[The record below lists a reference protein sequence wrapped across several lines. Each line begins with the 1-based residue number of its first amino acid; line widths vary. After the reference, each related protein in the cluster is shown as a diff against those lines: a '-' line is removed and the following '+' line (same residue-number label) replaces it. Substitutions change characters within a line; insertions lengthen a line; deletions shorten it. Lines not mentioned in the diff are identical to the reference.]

1 MTQRYPLVLNGTTIQ
16 ELQAGDSIPADA
28 VALITPQKGGTGIA
42 NGSNNTLTYTGNYSL
57 GVTLT
62 GNTTVTL
69 PTSGTLATTAQ
80 ITGTNSGTNTGDN
93 AVNTLYSGL
102 VTNATHTGDATGA
115 TALTVKGING
125 TLLSGLATGILKNTT
140 TTGVPSIA
148 IAADFPTL
156 NQDTTGKAAKATILE
171 TTRAIYGN
179 NFDGSAAVTGII
191 ASTYGGTGNGFA
203 KFTGPTTSEKTFTL
217 PNSSETL
224 LYSGG
229 ALGTPSSGA
238 LTNCTFPT
246 LNQST
251 SGTAAKATILETTRA
266 IYGNNFDGSA
276 AVTGIIASTYGG
288 TGNGFTKFSGATT
301 AEKTYTLPD
310 ANATLLYSGG
320 ALGTPA
326 SGALTNCTFPTL
338 NQNTS
343 GTAAGLSTTLAVTS
357 GGTGLT
363 ALGTPG
369 YVLRTNTGGTAM
381 EWFSPASGGTVTSVD
396 GSGGT
401 TGLTLTGGAIT
412 AAGTLTLGGT
422 LIPANGGT
430 GVANGT
436 NNTLTYTGNYSLGVT
451 LTGNTAVTL
460 PTSGTLARLSEA
472 QQAEIDQNIFGFM
485 PTVETTLAFNPATY
499 VFTLGVTGT
508 TFSYYRSGVKYTIT
522 GAKTVTLPGTPPTA
536 AKYYIVIDATD
547 GTLTQSTTPWTLAG
561 TEVLVA
567 TVTFNNALSPKYILC
582 DERHPCDISRGYHR
596 SHHFTDGTQL
606 SVIPTIT
613 SLVAST
619 DTLVAKRPTLSIGA
633 LFDESLYI
641 ANAALTPAGSPY
653 SATDYRLIYR
663 TAAATWTW
671 ISSSM
676 AFAYNSGTNWIQY
689 DNAGTLTDGKANRWY
704 NTYLVQTDAVND
716 NFQYVFIPGRA
727 EFTSLV
733 LAQAEDPSTF
743 SMTGFPLLEY
753 GIAIQL
759 TWSTNAGPS
768 TLGKCT
774 WVASK
779 QVKSGNMITG
789 LTSVVLAP
797 SATIDTTNADN
808 ITSGT
813 LLSAQGGT
821 ANGFT
826 KFSGPTTSEKTF
838 TLPNSSETLL
848 YSGGALGTPA
858 SGTLT
863 NCTGLPYNTG
873 ITAAPHTVQV
883 FISGSGTYTLPT
895 NCKAIKVTMVG
906 GGGGGGGGGTATS
919 GGTGGTGGNTTFGTT
934 LLVANGGLG
943 GVNYT
948 PAAAGTASLGGVS
961 GVSFSGTAGGAG
973 FYSTSTSGAAGGTSV
988 IFSGGAINA
997 LSNLAGRDGISN
1009 TGGGGGGGSMNDSAA
1024 GNSGAGGSGGGAVI
1038 GLISSPSATYSYA
1051 VGAAGTAGSAGTSG
1065 KAGGAGGSGII
1076 IVEEYYL

>member
-16 ELQAGDSIPADA
+16 ELQSGDSIPADA

-42 NGSNNTLTYTGNYSL
+42 NGSNNTLTYTGNYTL
-57 GVTLT
+57 GVTMT
-62 GNTTVTL
+62 GNTTVTF

-80 ITGTNSGTNTGDN
+80 ITGVNSGTNTGDN

-125 TLLSGLATGILKNTT
+125 TLLSTLATGILKNTT

-148 IAADFPTL
+148 IAGDFPTL
-156 NQDTTGKAAKATILE
+156 NQSTTGTAAKATILE
-171 TTRAIYGN
+171 TTRAIYGS
-179 NFDGSAAVTGII
+179 NFDGSAALTGII
-191 ASTYGGTGNGFA
+191 ASTYGGTGNGFTQ
-203 KFTGPTTSEKTFTL
+203 FTGPTTAEKTFTL

-229 ALGTPSSGA
+229 ALGTPASGT

-251 SGTAAKATILETTRA
+251 SGTAAKATLLETTRA

-310 ANATLLYSGG
+310 ANATILYSGG
-320 ALGTPA
+320 ALGTP
-326 SGALTNCTFPTL
+326 SGGTLTNCTFPTL

-343 GTAAGLSTTLAVTS
+343 GTAAGLSATLAVTS

-369 YVLRTNTGGTAM
+369 YVLRTNVGGTAM
-381 EWFSPASGGTVTSVD
+381 EWFSPSAGGTVTSVD

-430 GVANGT
+430 GVANGA
-436 NNTLTYTGNYSLGVT
+436 NNTLTFTGNHSLGMT

-460 PTSGTLARLSEA
+460 PTSGTLASLSDA

-485 PTVETTLAFNPATY
+485 PTVETTLAFNDSTY

-508 TFSYYRSGVKYTIT
+508 TFSYYRSGLKYTIT

-536 AKYYIVIDATD
+536 AKYYIYIDATD

-567 TVTFNNALSPKYILC
+567 TVHFNNALTPKYILC

-596 SHHFTDGTQL
+596 SHHFTEGTQL

-613 SLVAST
+613 SLVASS
-619 DTLVAKRPTLSIGA
+619 DNLVNKRPTLSLGA

-641 ANAALTPAGSPY
+641 ANAALTPTGTPY
-653 SATDYRLIYR
+653 TATDYNICYR
-663 TAAATWTW
+663 TAASTWVW
-671 ISSSM
+671 KKSSM
-676 AFAYNSGTNWIQY
+676 PFSYNAGTGFIQW
-689 DNAGTLTDGKANRWY
+689 DNAGTLTDGAGGTGGNARWF
-704 NTYLVQTDAVND
+704 NSYLVQTDAVND
-716 NFQYVFIPGRA
+716 GLGYVWILGRGS
-727 EFTSLV
+727 FTSLA

-753 GIAIQL
+753 GISMQL
-759 TWSTNAGPS
+759 TWAINATYTS
-768 TLGKCT
+768 SGKCVFIT
-774 WVASK
+774 SK

-808 ITSGT
+808 ITSGI
-813 LLSAQGGT
+813 LLSNYGGT
-821 ANGFT
+821 SNGFT
-826 KFSGPTTSEKTF
+826 KFTGPATAEKTF
-838 TLPNSSETLL
+838 TLPNSNETLL
-848 YSGGALGTPA
+848 YSGGTLGTPA

-883 FISGSGTYTLPT
+883 FTSGSGTYTLPT
-895 NCKAIKVTMVG
+895 HCVAIKVTMVG
-906 GGGGGGGGGTATS
+906 GGNGGYGSGLNAGGGAGGAGGDTTFGPHTASHYPNAGVIGTGGSGIAVTGGAGAGYHYQVAVNMAGGMGASSPFGGAGGGASAGPVAGLAATPNSGSGGGGGATS
-919 GGTGGTGGNTTFGTT
+919 STLITTG
-934 LLVANGGLG
+934 
-943 GVNYT
+943 
-948 PAAAGTASLGGVS
+948 AG
-961 GVSFSGTAGGAG
+961 GGAG
-973 FYSTSTSGAAGGTSV
+973 TYVEIIIAAP
-988 IFSGGAINA
+988 A
-997 LSNLAGRDGISN
+997 
-1009 TGGGGGGGSMNDSAA
+1009 
-1024 GNSGAGGSGGGAVI
+1024 
-1038 GLISSPSATYSYA
+1038 ATYSYA
-1051 VGAAGTAGSAGTSG
+1051 VGAGGTGGTAGTSG
-1065 KAGGAGGSGII
+1065 YAGGAGGSGVI
-1076 IVEEYYL
+1076 IVEEFYV